1 MNWKGESVM
10 EIDTENLV
18 ENLVSKAL
26 NIKDYEKIIQTFDKK
41 DISLDKDF
49 QKTFNRFYRVR
60 RNDDWQK
67 SYYTYFEKKKL
78 RKNTSFEEILY
89 HLYRTTGQI
98 EHSFSSKMLATIN
111 PNMPIWDVYVL
122 NHIGLELSGKSKVEQ
137 LRNRVHL
144 YDKIINWYDMFL
156 KTDKAKQ
163 TIKLFDSI
171 MPNYKWLTPT
181 KKIDYIIWGV
191 RD

>member
-1 MNWKGESVM
+1 
-10 EIDTENLV
+10 
-18 ENLVSKAL
+18 
-26 NIKDYEKIIQTFDKK
+26 
-41 DISLDKDF
+41 
-49 QKTFNRFYRVR
+49 
-60 RNDDWQK
+60 
-67 SYYTYFEKKKL
+67 
-78 RKNTSFEEILY
+78 
-89 HLYRTTGQI
+89 
-98 EHSFSSKMLATIN
+98 MLATIN

-137 LRNRVHL
+137 LRNRIHL